1 LHAGEDECSE
11 RIEKLSREKKHLLM
25 SLQKVTEELHCLHD
39 KNGGLVQSKRKLET
53 LVDELES
60 ALEAERRQTVTI
72 KMQ

>member
-1 LHAGEDECSE
+1 
-11 RIEKLSREKKHLLM
+11 M